1 MLKCGVHKMKR
12 VIVLRHQNDMQYSR
26 EFFQMEI
33 PKELSLIVYTIISIC
48 LIVLCIILFG
58 NIDEVIKTN
67 GHVRTKEN
75 VSSVSNVIAGK
86 ITELNYK
93 PGEKVYKGEILYK
106 IDSSS
111 YDAQRNML
119 IHENEDLKKKI
130 AGLESLITSYECDK
144 NTCNIEDALSY
155 SRFEAYLKNKEV
167 LEIKT
172 EIAKKEYNFENKKP
186 ETIRNT
192 YDVGM
197 KLEAY
202 NLSLADLNSYKTNFI
217 ATINSELN
225 ERLVTAYENEQNLQ
239 KLDNQFLFLEVKSP
253 MNGYIQ
259 EIASLNVGDYLEAN
273 SKVLNIIPNDNENF
287 RVEIRI
293 APKDM
298 GKIAIGQRVKY
309 RLSAFPYFEYKGAEG
324 IITSIDPDIRTT
336 PEGDRAYYSVYAD
349 IDRTNFSNKHG
360 EVFPIRAG
368 LETDVRIVM
377 ERKPIIFYILKKLDF
392 IN

>member
-1 MLKCGVHKMKR
+1 MKR
-12 VIVLRHQNDMQYSR
+12 VIVLKHQNDMKYSR
-26 EFFQMEI
+26 EFFQLEI

-48 LIVLCIILFG
+48 LTILLIIFFG
-58 NIDEVIKTN
+58 HIDDVIKTN
-67 GHVRTKEN
+67 GHVRTKDN
-75 VSSVSNVIAGK
+75 VSSVNNVIAGK

-93 PGEKVYKGEILYK
+93 PGEKVFKNDILYK
-106 IDSSS
+106 IDSSN
-111 YDAQRNML
+111 YNAQRNVL
-119 IHENEDLKKKI
+119 THEKEDLEKKI
-130 AGLESLITSYECDK
+130 AGLNSLKTSYERDTNLCD
-144 NTCNIEDALSY
+144 IEDFLSY
-155 SRFEAYLKNKEV
+155 SRFDAYLQNKEV

-172 EIAKKEYNFENKKP
+172 EIARREYNYENTKP
-186 ETIRNT
+186 ETIRNS
-192 YDVGM
+192 YDIGM

-202 NLSLADLNSYKTNFI
+202 NLAIADLNSYKTNFI
-217 ATINSELN
+217 ANLNSELN
-225 ERLVTAYENEQNLQ
+225 EKTIAFYENEQNLA
-239 KLDNQFLFLEVKSP
+239 KLDNQFLYLEIKSP
-253 MNGYIQ
+253 VDGYVQ

-293 APKDM
+293 PPKDM

-324 IITSIDPDIRTT
+324 LITSIDPDIRTST
-336 PEGDRAYYSVYAD
+336 EENRMFYSVYAD
-349 IDRTNFSNKHG
+349 IDRTTFSNRHG

-377 ERKPIIFYILKKLDF
+377 ERKPIFFFILKKLDF

>member
-1 MLKCGVHKMKR
+1 
-12 VIVLRHQNDMQYSR
+12 
-26 EFFQMEI
+26 
-33 PKELSLIVYTIISIC
+33 
-48 LIVLCIILFG
+48 
-58 NIDEVIKTN
+58 
-67 GHVRTKEN
+67 
-75 VSSVSNVIAGK
+75 
-86 ITELNYK
+86 
-93 PGEKVYKGEILYK
+93 
-106 IDSSS
+106 
-111 YDAQRNML
+111 
-119 IHENEDLKKKI
+119 
-130 AGLESLITSYECDK
+130 
-144 NTCNIEDALSY
+144 
-155 SRFEAYLKNKEV
+155 
-167 LEIKT
+167 
-172 EIAKKEYNFENKKP
+172 
-186 ETIRNT
+186 
-192 YDVGM
+192 M